1 MQQEIYELP
10 DCGWWRIKGL
20 YQEIFATSLVNKDL
34 SGYKGSVTPS
44 NHSDE
49 TSLASFFIS
58 APSTPPLEG
67 LNPISTN
74 ISTPRQS
81 RSLYESSPES
91 LSPSDSMS
99 AAVHENPQQPSEGE
113 HLNVLDPQALSSK
126 ASSDFGGKENIENP
140 EVKKDGKEETEEE
153 APKELTEEE
162 KQQAADEEERAKV
175 MKRMAQIVDKGL
187 DKVKPLLDMIDQTID
202 EAEKKKENN
211 ELDED
216 AFVSKMKPLIEN
228 AHSVMQSTLD
238 QIKALDPDNK
248 FERLAKRHVE
258 DAQASA
264 DEKMVID
271 GCQELSTR
279 VQATIDKGRK
289 AIEGMPKAK
298 SELGPLFSMLSEPL
312 LQILGAVGLLVAG
325 VLNLLANI
333 LNALGLGGA
342 LTQVLQGLRI
352 DKLLNAMGY
361 SVSGKKK

>member
-1 MQQEIYELP
+1 MIQSIRTLLASLLP
-10 DCGWWRIKGL
+10 F
-20 YQEIFATSLVNKDL
+20 Q
-34 SGYKGSVTPS
+34 YKSNIAPS
-44 NHSDE
+44 NTDE
-49 TSLASFFIS
+49 SSTPFQFLT
-58 APSTPPLEG
+58 APSTPSPFEEQTG
-67 LNPISTN
+67 STHS
-74 ISTPRQS
+74 STPRQS
-81 RSLYESSPES
+81 RSEYQSSEASSETMSTAVQRPNIPERGSETEQLHVLNPEAESSKSES
-91 LSPSDSMS
+91 
-99 AAVHENPQQPSEGE
+99 E
-113 HLNVLDPQALSSK
+113 
-126 ASSDFGGKENIENP
+126 FGGKSNAGEDP
-140 EVKKDGKEETEEE
+140 LSKKDEQ
-153 APKELTEEE
+153 PKELTDEE

-175 MKRMAQIVDKGL
+175 MKRMANIVDKGL
-187 DKVKPLLDMIDQTID
+187 DKVKPLLEMIDQTIE
-202 EAEKKKENN
+202 EAEKKKENS

-216 AFVSKMKPLIEN
+216 AFVSKMKPLLEN

-264 DEKMVID
+264 DEKLVID

-279 VQATIDKGRK
+279 VQGTIDKGRK

-298 SELGPLFSMLSEPL
+298 KELGPLFNLLSEPL

-352 DKLLNAMGY
+352 DKLLETMGY
-361 SVSGKKK
+361 SVGPKKK

>member
-1 MQQEIYELP
+1 MSVAVQQNL
-10 DCGWWRIKGL
+10 G
-20 YQEIFATSLVNKDL
+20 
-34 SGYKGSVTPS
+34 
-44 NHSDE
+44 
-49 TSLASFFIS
+49 
-58 APSTPPLEG
+58 
-67 LNPISTN
+67 
-74 ISTPRQS
+74 
-81 RSLYESSPES
+81 
-91 LSPSDSMS
+91 
-99 AAVHENPQQPSEGE
+99 QQGSEGE
-113 HLNVLDPQALSSK
+113 QLHVLDPQALSSK
-126 ASSDFGGKENIENP
+126 SPSEFGGKDNVEDP
-140 EVKKDGKEETEEE
+140 ETKKDAKETEE
-153 APKELTEEE
+153 PKELTDEE

-175 MKRMAQIVDKGL
+175 MKRMAHIVDKGL

-202 EAEKKKENN
+202 EAEKKKSNG

-228 AHSVMQSTLD
+228 AHAVMQSTLD
-238 QIKALDPDNK
+238 QIKALDPDHK
-248 FERLAKRHVE
+248 FERLAKRRVE
-258 DAQASA
+258 DAQGSA

-352 DKLLNAMGY
+352 DKLLGAMGY
-361 SVSGKKK
+361 SVGAKKK

>member
-1 MQQEIYELP
+1 MFRGIRLFASELLP
-10 DCGWWRIKGL
+10 TRF
-20 YQEIFATSLVNKDL
+20 ER
-34 SGYKGSVTPS
+34 SVTPS
-44 NHSDE
+44 SHSDE
-49 TSLASFFIS
+49 TSLASFFLS
-58 APSTPPLEG
+58 APSSPPIENRHLD
-67 LNPISTN
+67 ISTN

-81 RSLYESSPES
+81 RSLYESSS
-91 LSPSDSMS
+91 GLASPDNMS
-99 AAVHENPQQPSEGE
+99 AIGNEPLQSPGGE
-113 HLNVLDPQALSSK
+113 QLNVVEPQALSSK
-126 ASSDFGGKENIENP
+126 APSDFGAKENTEPTEI
-140 EVKKDGKEETEEE
+140 KSGLKDG
-153 APKELTEEE
+153 ASKELTEEE

-175 MKRMAQIVDKGL
+175 MRRMAQIVDKGL

-202 EAEKKKENN
+202 EAEKKKENS

-228 AHSVMQSTLD
+228 AHAVMQSTLD

-258 DAQASA
+258 DAEGTV

-271 GCQELSTR
+271 GCKELSTR

-361 SVSGKKK
+361 SVGGKKK

>member
-1 MQQEIYELP
+1 MFKGIRSLASKLLP
-10 DCGWWRIKGL
+10 TR
-20 YQEIFATSLVNKDL
+20 F
-34 SGYKGSVTPS
+34 KGSVTPS

-49 TSLASFFIS
+49 TSLASFFLS
-58 APSTPPLEG
+58 APSSPPNEG
-67 LNPISTN
+67 INPISTN

-99 AAVHENPQQPSEGE
+99 AAVHQSPGQPSEAGE
-113 HLNVLDPQALSSK
+113 HLNVVEPQALSSK

-140 EVKKDGKEETEEE
+140 EINKESKDKTEEE
-153 APKELTEEE
+153 APKELTDEE

-271 GCQELSTR
+271 GCNELSTR

-361 SVSGKKK
+361 SVTGKKK

>member
-1 MQQEIYELP
+1 MSSAVQRPEIPER
-10 DCGWWRIKGL
+10 GS
-20 YQEIFATSLVNKDL
+20 EI
-34 SGYKGSVTPS
+34 
-44 NHSDE
+44 E
-49 TSLASFFIS
+49 
-58 APSTPPLEG
+58 
-67 LNPISTN
+67 
-74 ISTPRQS
+74 Q
-81 RSLYESSPES
+81 
-91 LSPSDSMS
+91 
-99 AAVHENPQQPSEGE
+99 
-113 HLNVLDPQALSSK
+113 LNVLDPQALSSK
-126 ASSDFGGKENIENP
+126 AGSDFGDKGPVDEDP
-140 EVKKDGKEETEEE
+140 LTKDTKPGEQ
-153 APKELTEEE
+153 PKELTDEE
-162 KQQAADEEERAKV
+162 KQQVTDEEERAKV

-187 DKVKPLLDMIDQTID
+187 DKVKPLLEMIDNTID
-202 EAEKKKENN
+202 EAEKKKENS

-228 AHSVMQSTLD
+228 AHGVMTSTLD

-264 DEKMVID
+264 DEKLVID
-271 GCQELSTR
+271 GCNELSTR

-298 SELGPLFSMLSEPL
+298 KELGPLFNMLSEPL

-352 DKLLNAMGY
+352 DKLLETMGY
-361 SVSGKKK
+361 GSIGKKK

>member
-1 MQQEIYELP
+1 MVGEERERP
-10 DCGWWRIKGL
+10 EFPER
-20 YQEIFATSLVNKDL
+20 
-34 SGYKGSVTPS
+34 GSEAEQL
-44 NHSDE
+44 H
-49 TSLASFFIS
+49 
-58 APSTPPLEG
+58 
-67 LNPISTN
+67 
-74 ISTPRQS
+74 
-81 RSLYESSPES
+81 
-91 LSPSDSMS
+91 
-99 AAVHENPQQPSEGE
+99 
-113 HLNVLDPQALSSK
+113 VLDPDAIHSSK
-126 ASSDFGGKENIENP
+126 AGSDFGGKTDAGANP
-140 EVKKDGKEETEEE
+140 AEGKDAKEGEEQV
-153 APKELTEEE
+153 ELSDED
-162 KQQAADEEERAKV
+162 KQKAADEEERAKV
-175 MKRMAQIVDKGL
+175 MRRMAQIVDKGL

-202 EAEKKKENN
+202 EAEKKKENS

-228 AHSVMQSTLD
+228 AHGVMQSTLD
-238 QIKALDPDNK
+238 QIKALDPENK

-264 DEKMVID
+264 DEKMVVD

-298 SELGPLFSMLSEPL
+298 KELGPLFSMLSEPL

-352 DKLLNAMGY
+352 DKLLDAMGY
-361 SVSGKKK
+361 TSGTKKK

>member
-1 MQQEIYELP
+1 
-10 DCGWWRIKGL
+10 
-20 YQEIFATSLVNKDL
+20 
-34 SGYKGSVTPS
+34 
-44 NHSDE
+44 
-49 TSLASFFIS
+49 
-58 APSTPPLEG
+58 
-67 LNPISTN
+67 
-74 ISTPRQS
+74 
-81 RSLYESSPES
+81 
-91 LSPSDSMS
+91 MS
-99 AAVHENPQQPSEGE
+99 AAVHHNPQQTSEAE
-113 HLNVLDPQALSSK
+113 QLNVLEPQALSSK
-126 ASSDFGGKENIENP
+126 SPSDFGGKENIETP
-140 EVKKDGKEETEEE
+140 EVGKETKEGETKEGEAAEEP
-153 APKELTEEE
+153 PKELTDEE
-162 KQQAADEEERAKV
+162 KQQLADEEERAKV

-228 AHSVMQSTLD
+228 AHAVMQSTLD

-271 GCQELSTR
+271 GCNELSTR

-361 SVSGKKK
+361 SVSSKKK